1 MANKSDDYLR
11 NRWNE
16 ELSNTLLPNSVFLAI
31 CIVIGIV
38 GNVLVIFIYGLKL
51 RGLKERYFI
60 PILALADLLA
70 VCETS
75 GFNISYNFNPVE
87 YSHQQLCKWSW
98 FFGYLASCTSIFLLV
113 VIAIQRY
120 LKICRP
126 FGSQMTLKW
135 KRVAVLCSLLLATII
150 SIPIPLTYGLDPA
163 YSEQYNVTGSACRRL
178 TQENRLLSLGHAIV
192 CNIIVFVFVWLLVVL
207 YTLIGRRIYAQIHQ
221 WDKRKKSNTMSKEE
235 NPTKAND
242 PEAANKTNKQTMFRI
257 TFMFMLITFIFIIS
271 FSPKVVIFIFECLND
286 RFWDSLPYNTRLLVR
301 FFDVLFIINNIAN
314 PFVYAFLDVKFS
326 QQLKSIFCSLDYSL

>member
-1 MANKSDDYLR
+1 M
-11 NRWNE
+11 
-16 ELSNTLLPNSVFLAI
+16 ELVFRLP
-31 CIVIGIV
+31 GIV
-38 GNVLVIFIYGLKL
+38 YI
-51 RGLKERYFI
+51 
-60 PILALADLLA
+60 
-70 VCETS
+70 
-75 GFNISYNFNPVE
+75 NISSGGDCDTAIPQDLQTFREPDDIEVEKSSCSMFVTAGHDHLNTYSFNV
-87 YSHQQLCKWSW
+87 W
-98 FFGYLASCTSIFLLV
+98 F
-113 VIAIQRY
+113 
-120 LKICRP
+120 RP
-126 FGSQMTLKW
+126 
-135 KRVAVLCSLLLATII
+135 C
-150 SIPIPLTYGLDPA
+150 